1 MLLSSPMFAL
11 MDSKVVIEF
20 MHSYERIPHQFTV
33 SKVDC
38 LVSWLIA
45 SIDSGL
51 PFGKPNTNLGWG
63 YSKSVTGELNCCLSL
78 AIDDHDGDSLFVIR
92 CQVH

>member
-1 MLLSSPMFAL
+1 MLLSSSMFPL

-20 MHSYERIPHQFTV
+20 VHSYEGIPHQFTV
-33 SKVDC
+33 SKVDR
-38 LVSWLIA
+38 LVSRLIA

-51 PFGKPNTNLGWG
+51 LFWESNPNLRWRDP
-63 YSKSVTGELNCCLSL
+63 KFVTRELNCCLSL
-78 AIDDHDGDSLFVIR
+78 AIDDHDRDSLLVVR